1 MSKVAVP
8 SGVVKLSFSLTEKTP
23 NISLSDGVA
32 NVESEVVA
40 YQVPRNMSI
49 AVKKGDK
56 LYTYFASSVPTEIAE
71 DSIIRVYL
79 ADANKTTKFKVLE
92 ARYGEL
98 KNLTGYEEQ
107 IYRFLQGF
115 ARGMDEFILITADA
129 DLAIASAQTKLRL
142 QATQFVKI

>member
-1 MSKVAVP
+1 MSVQVP
-8 SGVVKLSFSLTEKTP
+8 SGVVKLAWSLTEKTP
-23 NISLSDGVA
+23 NIELSAGVA
-32 NVESEVVA
+32 DVETEVVGF
-40 YQVPRNMSI
+40 QIPRNCSI

-56 LYTYFASSVPTEIAE
+56 LYIYLASVTPTEIAE

-107 IYRFLQGF
+107 IFRFRQGF
-115 ARGMDEFILITADA
+115 ARGEDEFILITADA
-129 DLAIASAQTKLRL
+129 DLAIDSAQTLLRL
-142 QATQFVKI
+142 QGTQFIKI

>member
-1 MSKVAVP
+1 MSVQLP
-8 SGVVKLSFSLTEKTP
+8 SGVVKLGWSLTEKTP
-23 NISLSDGVA
+23 NIEVGEGVA

-40 YQVPRNMSI
+40 YQVPRNCSV

-56 LYTYFASSVPTEIAE
+56 FYIYLASVTPTEIAD

-107 IYRFLQGF
+107 IFRFRQGF
-115 ARGMDEFILITADA
+115 ARGEDEFILVTADA
-129 DLAIASAQTKLRL
+129 DLAIASANTLLRV
-142 QATQFVKI
+142 QGTQFVKI